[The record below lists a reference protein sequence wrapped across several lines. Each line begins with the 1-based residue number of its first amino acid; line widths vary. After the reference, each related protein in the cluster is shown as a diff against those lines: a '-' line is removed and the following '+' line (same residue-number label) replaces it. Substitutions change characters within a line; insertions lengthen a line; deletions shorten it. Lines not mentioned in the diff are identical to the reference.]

1 MQATHVAG
9 AATLSYDVRL
19 PGRPRRR
26 GLSGENAMTAIT
38 RQLAE
43 FVHRVSYDAL
53 PTAVPERV
61 KALALD
67 LTGVMLRARNE
78 AESTPAMI
86 SAAARLG
93 LAGGACT
100 VVGDAA
106 GYTPAGAAMLNGT
119 LAHSLDFDDTHAPG
133 SLHPSAPIVPA
144 AFAAA
149 EMTGADGRAL
159 ISAIVAGYEVQIRLS
174 LALDPAAHYD
184 RGFHPTATCGAFG
197 AAAAVGRVLG
207 LNTEGYVNAFG
218 IVLSMAA
225 GSMQFLVNGAW
236 TKRSHVGHAAMSGLI
251 AATLAS
257 EGYKGAAQALEGK
270 WGFLH
275 AYAPAADAAKVLDGL
290 GSRWETLK
298 IAVKPYPSCR
308 YTHAAVDGILALA
321 RKHSFRA
328 EDVEAVTVG
337 LPEPGWK
344 ITGDPEAAK
353 QSPASVVDGQFSMAF
368 CAAVALRTG
377 GFVWD
382 DYARHLGDPATL
394 ALCKR
399 VSTRVDPRA
408 QADFPAEMSA
418 SVRLRTARG
427 EFETYVRVPKGEP
440 ANFLSPAELR
450 AKFDGL
456 AAPYLPAQRRDQ
468 LAHALLALD
477 QAQDIGGLLRLSRP
491 EATDRRRAV
500 AAG

>member
-1 MQATHVAG
+1 MTATTQELAGFVAG
-9 AATLSYDVRL
+9 L
-19 PGRPRRR
+19 
-26 GLSGENAMTAIT
+26 
-38 RQLAE
+38 
-43 FVHRVSYDAL
+43 SYDAL
-53 PTAVPERV
+53 PAEVRERA

-67 LTGVMLRARNE
+67 LTGIMLRARND

-86 SAAARLG
+86 SAARRLG
-93 LAGGACT
+93 LADGPCT
-100 VVGDAA
+100 VIGDAH
-106 GYTPAGAAMLNGT
+106 GYSPAGAAMVNGT

-133 SLHPSAPIVPA
+133 SLHPSAPIIPA

-149 EMTGADGRAL
+149 EMAGSDGKAA
-159 ISAIVAGYEVQIRLS
+159 IAAIVAGYEVQIRLS

-197 AAAAVGRVLG
+197 AAAAAGRLLG
-207 LNTEGYVNAFG
+207 LDADGHANSFG

-236 TKRSHVGHAAMSGLI
+236 TKRSHVGHAAMCGLT
-251 AATLAS
+251 AATLAA
-257 EGYKGAAQALEGK
+257 EGYKGAAAALEGK

-275 AYAPAADAAKVLDGL
+275 AYAPSADVAKAVNGL

-308 YTHAAVDGILALA
+308 YSHAAIDGLLALA
-321 RKHSFRA
+321 HEHGIRA
-328 EDVEAVTVG
+328 EDVEEVMVG

-344 ITGDPEAAK
+344 IIGDPEAAK

-377 GFVWD
+377 GLGWD
-382 DYARHLGDPATL
+382 DYARHLADPATL

-399 VSTRVDPRA
+399 VRTRIDPRA

-418 SVRLRTARG
+418 AVQVKTARG
-427 EFETYVRVPKGEP
+427 TFERYVKVPKGEP
-440 ANFLSPAELR
+440 ANFLSAAELR
-450 AKFDGL
+450 AKFDAL
-456 AAPYLPAQRRDQ
+456 AGPCLTARRRDE
-468 LAHALLALD
+468 LASALL
-477 QAQDIGGLLRLSRP
+477 GLEKARDVAAMLRLARP
-491 EATDRRRAV
+491 EEAGARRA
-500 AAG
+500 AAA

>member
-1 MQATHVAG
+1 MSAITHQLAQFVAG
-9 AATLSYDVRL
+9 MSYDTLPAEVR
-19 PGRPRRR
+19 
-26 GLSGENAMTAIT
+26 
-38 RQLAE
+38 
-43 FVHRVSYDAL
+43 
-53 PTAVPERV
+53 ERV
-61 KALALD
+61 KALVLD
-67 LTGVMLRARNE
+67 LTGIMLRARHE
-78 AESTPAMI
+78 AESTPSMI
-86 SAAARLG
+86 AAATRLG
-93 LAGGACT
+93 FAGGTCT
-100 VVGDAA
+100 VIGDAA

-144 AFAAA
+144 ALAAA
-149 EMTGADGRAL
+149 EMAGAGGREL
-159 ISAIVAGYEVQIRLS
+159 IAAIIAGYEVQIRLS

-184 RGFHPTATCGAFG
+184 RGFHPSATCGAFG
-197 AAAAVGRVLG
+197 AAAAAGRLLG
-207 LNTEGYVNAFG
+207 LDAEGCANAFG

-236 TKRSHVGHAAMSGLI
+236 TKRSHVGHAAMCGLI
-251 AATLAS
+251 AATQAS
-257 EGYKGAAQALEGK
+257 EGYKGAANAIEGK

-275 AYAPAADAAKVLDGL
+275 AYAPAADAAKVGDAL
-290 GSRWETLK
+290 GRRWETLK

-321 RKHSFRA
+321 RTHGIRA
-328 EDVEAVTVG
+328 EEVEAVTAG

-344 ITGDPEAAK
+344 ITGDPEPAK

-377 GFVWD
+377 GLVWD
-382 DYARHLGDPATL
+382 DYARHLRDPDTL

-399 VSTRVDPRA
+399 VRTRIDPKA

-418 SVRLRTARG
+418 SVRIKTTRG

-440 ANFLSPAELR
+440 ANFLSAAELR

-456 AAPYLPAQRRDQ
+456 AGPYLSAPRREVFAQ
-468 LAHALLALD
+468 ALLALD
-477 QAQDIGGLLRLSRP
+477 EAQDIGALLRLARP
-491 EATDRRRAV
+491 DAERDRRV
-500 AAG
+500 ASARRS

>member
-1 MQATHVAG
+1 M
-9 AATLSYDVRL
+9 S
-19 PGRPRRR
+19 
-26 GLSGENAMTAIT
+26 AIT
-38 RQLAE
+38 RQLAQ
-43 FVHRVSYDAL
+43 FVAGISYATL
-53 PTAVPERV
+53 PVEVRERV
-61 KALALD
+61 KALTLD
-67 LTGVMLRARNE
+67 LAGIMLRARHE

-86 SAAARLG
+86 SAAGRLG
-93 LAGGACT
+93 FTGGTCT
-100 VVGDAA
+100 VIGDAA

-144 AFAAA
+144 ALAAA
-149 EMTGADGRAL
+149 EMAGADGKAA
-159 ISAIVAGYEVQIRLS
+159 IAAIVAGYEVQIRLS

-184 RGFHPTATCGAFG
+184 RGFHPSATCGAFG
-197 AAAAVGRVLG
+197 AAAAAGRLLG
-207 LNTEGYVNAFG
+207 LDAEGCANAFG

-236 TKRSHVGHAAMSGLI
+236 TKRSHVGHAAMCGLI
-251 AATLAS
+251 AATQAS
-257 EGYKGAAQALEGK
+257 EGYKGAANAIEGK

-275 AYAPAADAAKVLDGL
+275 AYAPAADAAKVVDGL
-290 GSRWETLK
+290 GRRWETLK

-308 YTHAAVDGILALA
+308 YTHAALDGILALA
-321 RKHSFRA
+321 RTHA
-328 EDVEAVTVG
+328 IQADEVEAVTVG

-344 ITGDPEAAK
+344 ITGDPEPAK

-368 CAAVALRTG
+368 CAAVALRSG

-382 DYARHLGDPATL
+382 DYARHLGDPVTL

-399 VSTRVDPRA
+399 VWTKVDPSA

-418 SVRLRTARG
+418 SVRIKTTRG

-440 ANFLSPAELR
+440 ANFLSAAELR

-456 AAPYLPAQRRDQ
+456 AGPYLSAPRREALAQ
-468 LAHALLALD
+468 ALLALD
-477 QAQDIGGLLRLSRP
+477 EAQDIGALLRLARP
-491 EATDRRRAV
+491 DETSGRRA
-500 AAG
+500 A